1 MALVCISRLRLFRER
16 RHNGWTPE
24 IGFGFELSQVK

>member
-1 MALVCISRLRLFRER
+1 MALVCISFEAFRGR